1 MVAKTTRVV
10 SGTGHHKVTLAAS
23 SALTCP
29 VILGSHSWLTWRN
42 ALSSVSPWPVSLR
55 WWLKEMMYRSWCIL
69 VVGISLLTLC
79 SVAQAEYQPA
89 KPSESS
95 LEPEF
100 RQLRAKLSV
109 LPEFSGTDA
118 DSKFRL
124 AQELARRGDVQGAV
138 ESYRAAIHLKADW
151 ADPYRG
157 LGQVLLDHHDYPEA
171 VEALQSSIR
180 LGRDDH
186 QAFYWLGRAYMGKG
200 ELAAA
205 AVALERSIQLKED
218 DAEAFADLGL
228 VRMAKGDMVGAEAA
242 LSQSIKL
249 KPDYAEAHRLQEVL
263 KRNRREQPL
272 VMKEAQAILHDL
284 FARE

>member
-1 MVAKTTRVV
+1 
-10 SGTGHHKVTLAAS
+10 
-23 SALTCP
+23 
-29 VILGSHSWLTWRN
+29 
-42 ALSSVSPWPVSLR
+42 
-55 WWLKEMMYRSWCIL
+55 MYRSWSVLIM
-69 VVGISLLTLC
+69 GISLLTLC
-79 SVAQAEYQPA
+79 SVAQAGDQPG

-100 RQLRAKLSV
+100 RQLRAKLSA
-109 LPEFSGTDA
+109 LPEYSGTDA

-138 ESYRAAIHLKADW
+138 GSYRAAIHLKAGW

-157 LGQVLLDHHDYPEA
+157 LGQVLLDHHDYAEA

-200 ELAAA
+200 EMAAA
-205 AVALERSIQLKED
+205 AIALERSIQLKED

-228 VRMAKGDMVGAEAA
+228 VRMAKGDMPGAETA

-249 KPDYAEAHRLQEVL
+249 KPDYAEAHRLHEVL
-263 KRNRREQPL
+263 KKNRHEQPL
-272 VMKEAQAILHDL
+272 VMKEAQAIVHDI

>member
-1 MVAKTTRVV
+1 
-10 SGTGHHKVTLAAS
+10 
-23 SALTCP
+23 
-29 VILGSHSWLTWRN
+29 
-42 ALSSVSPWPVSLR
+42 
-55 WWLKEMMYRSWCIL
+55 MMYRLWSIL
-69 VVGISLLTLC
+69 IVGLSLLTLC
-79 SVAQAEYQPA
+79 FVAQAGDLPA

-100 RQLRAKLSV
+100 RQLRAKLSA

-124 AQELARRGDVQGAV
+124 GQELARRGDVQGAV

-157 LGQVLLDHHDYPEA
+157 LGQVLLDHHDYAEA

-205 AVALERSIQLKED
+205 AVALERSTQLKDD

-228 VRMAKGDMVGAEAA
+228 VRMAKGDIAGAEAA
-242 LSQSIKL
+242 LSQSVKL
-249 KPDYAEAHRLQEVL
+249 KPDYAEAHRLHEVL
-263 KRNRREQPL
+263 EKNRHEQPL
-272 VMKEAQAILHDL
+272 VMNEAQSILHDL

>member
-1 MVAKTTRVV
+1 MMNR
-10 SGTGHHKVTLAAS
+10 LW
-23 SALTCP
+23 P
-29 VILGSHSWLTWRN
+29 ILIMSVL
-42 ALSSVSPWPVSLR
+42 LS
-55 WWLKEMMYRSWCIL
+55 
-69 VVGISLLTLC
+69 TLC
-79 SVAQAEYQPA
+79 VVARASNPPA
-89 KPSESS
+89 QPSESS

-100 RQLRAKLSV
+100 RQLRAKLSA

-118 DSKFRL
+118 NSKFLL
-124 AQELARRGDVQGAV
+124 AQELARRGDMQGAM
-138 ESYRAAIHLKADW
+138 ESYRAAIHLKVDW

-157 LGQVLLDHHDYPEA
+157 LGQVLLDHHDYADA
-171 VEALQSSIR
+171 VDALQSSIR

-228 VRMAKGDMVGAEAA
+228 VKMAKGDIAGAEAA
-242 LSQSIKL
+242 LTRSIKL
-249 KPDYAEAHRLQEVL
+249 KPDYAEAHRLREVL
-263 KRNRREQPL
+263 TKNQRDQPR
-272 VMKEAQAILHDL
+272 VMKEAQAILQGL